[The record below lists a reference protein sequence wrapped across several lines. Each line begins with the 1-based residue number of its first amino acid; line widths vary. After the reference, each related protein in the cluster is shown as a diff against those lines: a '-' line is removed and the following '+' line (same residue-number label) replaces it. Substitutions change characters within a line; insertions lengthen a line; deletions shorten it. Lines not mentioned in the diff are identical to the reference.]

1 MRTKEMITKLK
12 THWLLNK
19 FSFKCNWKFIEN
31 RIEKMQNDLR
41 VQRVNQFEA
50 TKVWKQNDHLFSE
63 LFYDLLLLLTNKC
76 CPLCNKFHI
85 IHCHHP
91 LKQIVASFEAIYR
104 HENLQQAAQSKRRR
118 FRRVDFSLKSQFTYD
133 SPAFCLL

>member
-1 MRTKEMITKLK
+1 MISGCKGLINLRQQKFENKMTTCFLSCFK
-12 THWLLNK
+12 TFFCYSQK
-19 FSFKCNWKFIEN
+19 
-31 RIEKMQNDLR
+31 
-41 VQRVNQFEA
+41 
-50 TKVWKQNDHLFSE
+50 
-63 LFYDLLLLLTNKC
+63 KC

-104 HENLQQAAQSKRRR
+104 HENLQQAAQRKRRR
-118 FRRVDFSLKSQFTYD
+118 FCGVDFSLKSQFTYD